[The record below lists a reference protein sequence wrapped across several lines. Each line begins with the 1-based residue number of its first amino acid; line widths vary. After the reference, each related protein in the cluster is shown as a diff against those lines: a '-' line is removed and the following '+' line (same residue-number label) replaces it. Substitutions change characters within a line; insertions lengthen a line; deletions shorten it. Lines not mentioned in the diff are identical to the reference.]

1 MHTGSK
7 GQNLEIR
14 DILYCFVVNLSSC
27 GYVLLQQIPAQL
39 TVIKLCNKVIPQVA
53 ALIQHHLS
61 FPKSPRTILLQ
72 RSTRFGKDACKRDP
86 ESAAKVSHF
95 FWFDFPRLV
104 AN

>member
-53 ALIQHHLS
+53 FNIIFHSQS
-61 FPKSPRTILLQ
+61 LLVLFCSRR
-72 RSTRFGKDACKRDP
+72 RSRYGKDGDVCKQDP
-86 ESAAKVSHF
+86 AKVSNF
-95 FWFDFPRLV
+95 SGVDFPQL
-104 AN
+104 AGC